1 MRLEEGGEGRG
12 DTKTTTTIMEAGLAG
27 GGGGGGGA
35 RGKGERRGTPAEL
48 VIVLCVP
55 YRKSAMRNA
64 LQVANAS
71 KNNISSGLG
80 FPGDGK
86 AYNIEICY
94 THYFPDASSPCCLGV
109 CR

>member
-1 MRLEEGGEGRG
+1 MRLEGGGEGKG
-12 DTKTTTTIMEAGLAG
+12 NTKSTTTIMEAGLAG
-27 GGGGGGGA
+27 GGRGWRMGA
-35 RGKGERRGTPAEL
+35 PAEL

-64 LQVANAS
+64 LWVANAS

-80 FPGDGK
+80 FPGDGE

-94 THYFPDASSPCCLGV
+94 THYFPDASSPCWLDV
-109 CR
+109 